1 MPLNTDTKT
10 KETVW
15 CHYSVGEV
23 SSLPRL
29 HIRLSEWTVSVKAH
43 LLFIATPKMD
53 GGTKWW
59 LYNTSLTSPQVVNEW
74 QRPRPDVPQT
84 SNLIRKIA
92 LTIRSKLFK
101 VLILTLS
108 PRLCGAVGGK
118 SYLIGNWVCR
128 VTSLIRIPSEIP
140 PKLLQLQV
148 QTHLTFC
155 RH

>member
-53 GGTKWW
+53 GGTK
-59 LYNTSLTSPQVVNEW
+59 
-74 QRPRPDVPQT
+74 
-84 SNLIRKIA
+84 
-92 LTIRSKLFK
+92 
-101 VLILTLS
+101 
-108 PRLCGAVGGK
+108 
-118 SYLIGNWVCR
+118 
-128 VTSLIRIPSEIP
+128 
-140 PKLLQLQV
+140 
-148 QTHLTFC
+148 
-155 RH
+155 